1 MELPRGTEREFKADL
16 MVKNPRFLP
25 FANYVGL
32 SLLCP
37 RRVAAYLFPK
47 FNSLVGG
54 IELQEF
60 SVLEEVPLEE
70 LLPFLVGEARLSS
83 FPKEVLDKQ
92 LRSRLL
98 EQEGKD
104 KSVRE
109 GTLYC
114 NFNCLEQEGLDKYV
128 RGGFFTDRKLHP
140 AFFYSGFL
148 LSSNR
153 GERVYLSPFDVDTS
167 PAPISVAP
175 SQFKNL
181 SSELSHLLGF

>member
-1 MELPRGTEREFKADL
+1 